1 MAFVERLLRVT
12 FVLGEGAFGEDT
24 GANYNTVILSN
35 LRASAKVVKAGGPSM
50 GTLQLQVY
58 GLRLSLMN
66 QLSTLGVMPTLIRRN
81 TVSLE
86 AGDSVNGMAVVFQG
100 TITNAWADFQAS
112 PDIPFHVEA
121 HTGLIEAVKPIP
133 PSSFR
138 GSASVVVI
146 MSGLA
151 AQMGLA
157 FENTG
162 VSTVLSSPYFYGSA
176 RSQAQA
182 CAEAANIEWII
193 DNGKLA
199 IWPKL
204 QARGGQV
211 PLVSVETGMVGYP
224 AYTSK
229 GIMVRTL
236 FNPAIGYGSKISVK
250 SILTPACGE
259 WIVYSLDHDL
269 DAMVPNG
276 QWFSSMGAARPGLVV
291 VQ

>member
-12 FVLGEGAFGEDT
+12 FILGEGAFGET
-24 GANYNTVILSN
+24 GANTVILSN
-35 LRASAKVVKAGGPSM
+35 LRIGSKIVKAGGPSM
-50 GTLQLQVY
+50 GTMQLQVF
-58 GLRLSLMN
+58 GLKLSLMN
-66 QLSTLGVMPTLIRRN
+66 QLSTLGVIPTLIRRN

-100 TITNAWADFQAS
+100 TITNAWSDFQAS
-112 PDIPFHVEA
+112 PDISFHVEA
-121 HTGLIEAVKPIP
+121 HTGLLEAVQPIQ

-138 GSASVVVI
+138 GPASVAVI

-151 AQMGLA
+151 TQMGLA
-157 FENTG
+157 FENSG
-162 VSTVLSSPYFYGSA
+162 VTTVLANPYFYGSA
-176 RSQAQA
+176 RNQAQS

-204 QARGGQV
+204 QSRGGQI
-211 PLVSVETGMVGYP
+211 PLVSAETGMVGYP

-229 GIMVRTL
+229 GIMLKTI
-236 FNPAIGYGSKISVK
+236 FNPAIGYGSRISVK

-259 WIVYSLDHDL
+259 WIVYSLNHDL
-269 DAMVPNG
+269 DAQVPNG
-276 QWFSSMGAARPGLVV
+276 QWFTSIEAAPPGQVV
-291 VQ
+291 VK